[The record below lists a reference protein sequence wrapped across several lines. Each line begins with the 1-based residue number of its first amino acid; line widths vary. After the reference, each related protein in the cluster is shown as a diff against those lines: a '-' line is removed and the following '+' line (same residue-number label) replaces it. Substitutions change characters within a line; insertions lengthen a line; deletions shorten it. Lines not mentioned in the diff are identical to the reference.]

1 VSGKQNFIFFFG
13 LLIILLNF
21 YFSGAFHKL
30 SVAVF
35 GGGGWTSPANAKPS
49 AGNNAGGS
57 SGGGITSFNPF
68 PLGFTIPGTPI
79 RIPIP

>member
-1 VSGKQNFIFFFG
+1 MTGKQNFIFFFG
-13 LLIILLNF
+13 MFVIILNF

-30 SVAVF
+30 SIAVF
-35 GGGGWTSPANAKPS
+35 GGNGWASPATAKPS
-49 AGNNAGGS
+49 AGSSGS
-57 SGGGITSFNPF
+57 SGGFSIPSFNPF